1 MPLEPETS
9 LSIPFWL
16 EAIAIVAGALAGS
29 LRGIREQLAISGVVA
44 LAIALGLGGGLVRDT
59 LLQSGTPVAIN
70 DSRFLPIVLGVT
82 AVTLLLLP
90 LLTRVEWAVFA
101 TDSLAIGIYSVLGA
115 DKALLLGVPPVGAL
129 LVGVLAGTGG
139 SILADLIVGVP
150 PVLFRPGLLLG
161 VASTAGTIVFIAGS
175 ELLNLR
181 TPSFVAAVVLI
192 TTARI
197 VSAATGWGVGPVVG
211 FTARRTPK
219 QGSAGPL
226 HQRTLR
232 RRRRGQSDLS

>member
-1 MPLEPETS
+1 MPLDPETS

-44 LAIALGLGGGLVRDT
+44 LAIALGLGGGLLRDT
-59 LLQSGTPVAIN
+59 LLQSGTPVAIA

-129 LVGVLAGTGG
+129 VVGVLAGTGG

-175 ELLNLR
+175 ELFDLR
-181 TPSFVAAVVLI
+181 IASFVVAVGLI
-192 TTARI
+192 TGARI

-211 FTARRTPK
+211 FTTRRTPK
-219 QGSAGPL
+219 QDSEGPM
-226 HQRTLR
+226 HQRKPKR
-232 RRRRGQSDLS
+232 RRRTREDQA